1 MGKSVKEVETVIERV
16 ESDAKSTKARAYIR
30 EQRDAELRTMQAEG
44 DFDAVLNRA
53 IQTSATQLKSL
64 GPSGR
69 LGWLRKALTELGL
82 STESLTA
89 AQKAADVAVDMRR
102 RAHERQMEAGRRR
115 QDAFAKLAG
124 NPGGSLDA
132 AVAAWAAEAPWLD
145 VAAGHDQ
152 PPALGAAARC
162 KSSG

>member
-1 MGKSVKEVETVIERV
+1 
-16 ESDAKSTKARAYIR
+16 
-30 EQRDAELRTMQAEG
+30 MQAEG

-53 IQTSATQLKSL
+53 IQTTATQLKNL

-124 NPGGSLDA
+124 IRVVRSMRRWRLGRLKRLGWMWLRVTISRRRMSCC
-132 AVAAWAAEAPWLD
+132 AV
-145 VAAGHDQ
+145 
-152 PPALGAAARC
+152 
-162 KSSG
+162 